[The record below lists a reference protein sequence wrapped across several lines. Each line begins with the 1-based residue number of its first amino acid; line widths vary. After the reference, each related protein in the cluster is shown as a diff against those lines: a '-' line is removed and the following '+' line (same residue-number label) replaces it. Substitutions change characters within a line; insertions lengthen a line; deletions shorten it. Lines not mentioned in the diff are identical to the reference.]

1 MLPSIRVN
9 EDKRFSWV
17 SVRCFASYNLGSII
31 NVWLRQF
38 FLHKMPVVIRKVI
51 LLLTHSLAHQRY
63 LQKVTKTLNQSQQF
77 LRLWHSS
84 SPIPFSPC
92 LLIPLFYLF
101 EYLFQKYWF
110 NSRSRK
116 VIGRRKGK
124 TKKKHTKVVLDRILA
139 RIHWHVSGP
148 TDVGLIWERELWER
162 RGWLCGFILLVRR
175 GTKWP
180 L

>member
-1 MLPSIRVN
+1 MY
-9 EDKRFSWV
+9 DG
-17 SVRCFASYNLGSII
+17 GSFFYIKCQL
-31 NVWLRQF
+31 WLEKSSS
-38 FLHKMPVVIRKVI
+38 HS
-51 LLLTHSLAHQRY
+51 LTHSPINVTFRKSRKHWTSLNSSYASDILA
-63 LQKVTKTLNQSQQF
+63 LPS
-77 LRLWHSS
+77 HSLLTS
-84 SPIPFSPC
+84 WYPF
-92 LLIPLFYLF
+92 FYLF

-124 TKKKHTKVVLDRILA
+124 TKQKHTKVVLDRILA